1 MPIARLA
8 STTGPIDVHYE
19 DTGSGFPLIW
29 CHEYGGDYRS
39 WEQQVRYFSR
49 RYRVVTWN
57 YRGYPPSEVPKD
69 GSAYSV
75 EILVEDLRALMQ
87 HLGIRQAHIG
97 GLSLGGGVT
106 INFGIR
112 HPDLC
117 ASLVICGAGS
127 GSDNPEEFRQR
138 SAAQADVYERE
149 GAEAKARN
157 FASNPARRGFAE
169 KDPKGHAEFMRNVL
183 DHSGVGSALM
193 ARGVQLR
200 RKTIYQ
206 LEPELKKISAPALIV
221 VGDQDEPCL
230 GPALFMKKHIPHAGL
245 VVVPMTGH
253 TVNIEEP
260 GLFNQLVAEFLT
272 SVENGRYGT
281 WKGTRERGAAR

>member
-1 MPIARLA
+1 MPTTRLA
-8 STTGPIDVHYE
+8 SATGPIDLYYE
-19 DTGSGFPLIW
+19 EAGQGFPLIW
-29 CHEYGGDYRS
+29 CHEYGGDHRS

-57 YRGYPPSEVPKD
+57 YRGYPPSEVPKNGD
-69 GSAYSV
+69 AYSV

-87 HLGIRQAHIG
+87 HLGIRRAHVG

-106 INFGIR
+106 VNFGIR
-112 HPDLC
+112 HPDLA
-117 ASLVICGAGS
+117 ASLIICGAGS
-127 GSDNPEEFRQR
+127 GSDNPEDFVKN
-138 SAAQADVYERE
+138 SARQADLYERE

-157 FASNPARRGFAE
+157 FADNPARRGFAE
-169 KDPKGHAEFMRNVL
+169 KDPRGHAEFMRHVL

-193 ARGVQLR
+193 ARGVQLK

-206 LEPELKKISAPALIV
+206 LEPELKNITVPSLIV

-230 GPALFMKKHIPHAGL
+230 GPGLFMKKHIPHAGL
-245 VVVPMTGH
+245 IVVPMTGH

-260 GLFNQLVAEFLT
+260 GLFNQLVADFLT
-272 SVENGRYGT
+272 SVESGRYGT
-281 WKGTRERGAAR
+281 WKGAAR